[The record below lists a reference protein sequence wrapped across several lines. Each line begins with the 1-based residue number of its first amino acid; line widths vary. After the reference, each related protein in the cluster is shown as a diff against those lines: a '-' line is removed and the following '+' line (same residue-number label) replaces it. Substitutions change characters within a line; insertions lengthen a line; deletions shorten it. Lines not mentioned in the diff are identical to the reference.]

1 MILMQIWMA
10 SLKNSLLETRDFL
23 FYTQLLISKYHKDF
37 PTLYIIY
44 LLYSAYFF
52 DENGRFPFYP
62 SDSESTCNFKNIY
75 F

>member
-44 LLYSAYFF
+44 LLYSAYFLMKMEDF
-52 DENGRFPFYP
+52 HFTP
-62 SDSESTCNFKNIY
+62 SDSESICNFKIIY